1 MKPYGSDDIGL
12 KRRETNA
19 GVPRRRAAVAI
30 AIFCIFA
37 ALMNGVSIRD
47 SVALKPY
54 GTVRRAWLFAAEP
67 LATIAERTRLPWLRQ
82 TLEQCFHNTD

>member
-12 KRRETNA
+12 ERRETNA

-30 AIFCIFA
+30 AIFCIAA

-54 GTVRRAWLFAAEP
+54 GPARRAWLFAAEP
-67 LATIAERTRLPWLRQ
+67 LAALAERTRLPWFRQ
-82 TLEQCFHNTD
+82 TLEQWFHNSD